1 MTLSA
6 HSQDICSAVSSHAHF
21 VVMSWTRAEVEDP
34 VQPSNSPLPPT
45 DLQASDP
52 APAPVDDDYAGP
64 SDASIVATAGS
75 DQPAVAVSEV
85 M

>member
-1 MTLSA
+1 MIEERYDESQQATYYYNPATGKSA
-6 HSQDICSAVSSHAHF
+6 
-21 VVMSWTRAEVEDP
+21 WTRAEVEDP

-64 SDASIVATAGS
+64 SDAAIVTTAGS